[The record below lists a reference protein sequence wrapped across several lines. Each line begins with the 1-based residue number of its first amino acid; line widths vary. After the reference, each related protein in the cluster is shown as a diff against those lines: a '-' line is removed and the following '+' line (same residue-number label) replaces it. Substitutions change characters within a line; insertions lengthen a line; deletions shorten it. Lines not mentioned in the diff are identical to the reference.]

1 MEDKI
6 DNLKKIIKL
15 YENICQNKKI
25 KYCRLCFATDNV
37 ENKCTLCDNNLC
49 SKCDDKSILHD
60 NVEAPIVVNGSQITI
75 NDKKDGY
82 DKYINIGYSYWS

>member
-6 DNLKKIIKL
+6 NNLKKIIKL
-15 YENICQNKKI
+15 YENICQDNKI
-25 KYCRLCFATDNV
+25 KYCRQCFTTDNV

-49 SKCDDKSILHD
+49 SKCDDKLI
-60 NVEAPIVVNGSQITI
+60 II

-82 DKYINIGYSYWS
+82 DKYINTGYSYWS